1 VEDGVADGATD
12 DVTGER
18 GASPASVDLLSL
30 SPGHVAGLVG
40 VPGYGLTRMGLAMLA
55 GHARHGPVAYV
66 DVRGWLCP
74 SAAWEVGIPAERLVI
89 IRCHDL
95 VQWGRVVATLLDG
108 MRALYA
114 EIPRGAKDAALR
126 KLAAL
131 ARTRRTPLIL
141 RSLDGGLPSGVVHLR
156 FEGRRVEW
164 HGAERGHGR
173 LASRRSIVV
182 ASGKAMRG
190 MSREIEVEDHGADAV
205 HLVSGMGVAERRR
218 ATG

>member
-1 VEDGVADGATD
+1 MTDGIAAAVAADGA
-12 DVTGER
+12 
-18 GASPASVDLLSL
+18 GATIGGTSDLLSL
-30 SPGHVAGLVG
+30 PPGQVAGLVG
-40 VPGYGLTRMGLAMLA
+40 LPGYGLTRIGLTMLA
-55 GHARHGPVAYV
+55 GHAHQGPVAYV

-74 SAAWEVGIPAERLVI
+74 SAAWEAGIPAERLVI

-95 VQWGRVVATLLDG
+95 VQWARIVATLLDG

-114 EIPRGAKDAALR
+114 EIPRGAKEAAVR

-141 RSLDGGLPSGVVHLR
+141 RSLDGGLPSGVAHLR
-156 FEGRRVEW
+156 FEGRRVIW
-164 HGAERGHGR
+164 HGAERGHGH
-173 LASRRSIVV
+173 LTSRRALVV
-182 ASGKAMRG
+182 ASGKTMRG

-205 HLVSGMGVAERRR
+205 RLVSGLGVAERRR